1 MHLAYGAGD
10 AYTDCWGHAMTEEFL
25 TTRQVLELIKVDKST
40 VYRMA
45 EGGRIP
51 AVKVGRQWRFPADQI
66 SAWLEGNQ
74 SAQLPEPPVAK
85 LNEDIPLGA
94 LSSLLQ
100 VFAELLGVMMVLTD
114 MEGRPITPVANPCGL
129 MDAIG
134 GDPEVLER
142 CVQTWTADEGNDLTT
157 QYVPTALGFEC
168 IHGYLRSGDRLL
180 GMVLAGG
187 VAAEPWPPPVADVVA
202 GAQLVG
208 LDPTTVT
215 GHIEE
220 VFYLDRLRKQ
230 EVKAALPRIA
240 NALSRV
246 ISDHS
251 QSADRLRAIASLT
264 GVQ

>member
-1 MHLAYGAGD
+1 
-10 AYTDCWGHAMTEEFL
+10 MTEEFL
-25 TTRQVLELIKVDKST
+25 TTRQVLDLIKVDKST

-66 SAWLEGNQ
+66 RTWLAGNQ
-74 SAQLPEPPVAK
+74 ATPPPEQPVAK
-85 LNEDIPLGA
+85 PGEDLPLRA
-94 LSSLLQ
+94 LSSLLE

-114 MEGRPITPVANPCGL
+114 MDGRPLTPVANPCGL
-129 MDAIG
+129 MDAID

-142 CVQTWTADEGNDLTT
+142 CVQTWTADEGNDLST

-202 GAQLVG
+202 GAHLVG

-215 GHIEE
+215 EHIDE
-220 VFYLDRLRKQ
+220 VYHLDRLGKQ
-230 EVKAALPRIA
+230 ELKAALPRIA

-251 QSADRLRAIASLT
+251 QSTDRLRAIASLT

>member
-1 MHLAYGAGD
+1 
-10 AYTDCWGHAMTEEFL
+10 MTEEFL
-25 TTRQVLELIKVDKST
+25 TTRQVLDLIKVDKST

-66 SAWLEGNQ
+66 QVWLDGNQ
-74 SAQLPEPPVAK
+74 SNQVPEQPVAK
-85 LNEDIPLGA
+85 LVEDIPLGA
-94 LSSLLQ
+94 LHSLLQ

-129 MDAIG
+129 MTATGD
-134 GDPEVLER
+134 DPEVLER
-142 CVQTWTADEGNDLTT
+142 CVQTWTADEGNDLSTH
-157 QYVPTALGFEC
+157 YVPTALGFEC

-202 GAQLVG
+202 GARLVG
-208 LDPTTVT
+208 LDPTIVT
-215 GHIEE
+215 SHIEE
-220 VFYLDRLRKQ
+220 VYYLDRLGKQ
-230 EVKAALPRIA
+230 ELKSALPRIA

-246 ISDHS
+246 ISDHT
-251 QSADRLRAIASLT
+251 QSTDRLRAIASLA